1 MNIIQISNTSIPQ
14 LQEFTL
20 LQARFAQG
28 AEQTYNNYYYGQDAY
43 SASDYNGTT
52 AQSSSLINS
61 GTIALLGVVVG
72 SLMIFTVLAMRI
84 IKRVKKSKVNE

>member
-14 LQEFTL
+14 LQQFSL
-20 LQARFAQG
+20 LQARFAQ
-28 AEQTYNNYYYGQDAY
+28 ATEQTYSNYYYGQDAY
-43 SASDYNGTT
+43 SSSDYNGNT
-52 AQSSSLINS
+52 AQSSGLINS